1 MAKKNKQTTTT
12 QNKGFQQYGEIN
24 HDYCSLTR
32 DHILD
37 LIRSRNKARRSRNFT
52 TADEIL
58 ATLNKNNVHLN
69 DSKKLWRADGEIFDI
84 KGYSKMRY
92 TKSSNSKPITAREEE
107 YVKQK
112 LNERSEAKLRRDF
125 NSADDILD
133 ELRFLKNI
141 IVDDSALTWRVAEPF
156 KTSYTYGGRRL
167 NNVPEEEISNIER
180 LIRER
185 ADAKERKDYAKADKI
200 LEDLQIR
207 CGVRVDDTKKTWYFL
222 PKIED
227 EDYKDAI
234 LEKNQR
240 WDKNDTNTRVNTR
253 QRNQRKNVPDWSET
267 YENVPERKSMPEGNG
282 ISSDDKEIPE
292 GISISSSEP
301 EIPEGISISSSEPEI
316 PEGISIA
323 GDAIPD
329 GITISDEPATIKLLP
344 SKSELSGFTVPM
356 LKEKLRAAGLPVS
369 GRKSEL
375 IDRLLE
381 VQ

>member
-1 MAKKNKQTTTT
+1 M
-12 QNKGFQQYGEIN
+12 
-24 HDYCSLTR
+24 
-32 DHILD
+32 
-37 LIRSRNKARRSRNFT
+37 
-52 TADEIL
+52 
-58 ATLNKNNVHLN
+58 
-69 DSKKLWRADGEIFDI
+69 
-84 KGYSKMRY
+84 
-92 TKSSNSKPITAREEE
+92 
-107 YVKQK
+107 
-112 LNERSEAKLRRDF
+112 
-125 NSADDILD
+125 
-133 ELRFLKNI
+133 
-141 IVDDSALTWRVAEPF
+141 
-156 KTSYTYGGRRL
+156 
-167 NNVPEEEISNIER
+167 
-180 LIRER
+180 
-185 ADAKERKDYAKADKI
+185 
-200 LEDLQIR
+200 EDLQIR

-267 YENVPERKSMPEGNG
+267 YENVPERKSIPEGNG